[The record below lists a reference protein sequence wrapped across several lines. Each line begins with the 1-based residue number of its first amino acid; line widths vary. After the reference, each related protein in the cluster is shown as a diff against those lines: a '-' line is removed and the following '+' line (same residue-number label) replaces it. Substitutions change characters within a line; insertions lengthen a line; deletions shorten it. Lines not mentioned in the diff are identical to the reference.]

1 MQTLYSWCERDIK
14 IKRRGS
20 CRFRPMASSPPYRV
34 NLIEFVPNQIESHTE
49 IIPRSFIHCL
59 IRLLVAFNNSITST
73 QTQNFGINSNYRNFI
88 VGANSVGVNSPWGE
102 TGIIQRRTCWLT
114 NIVYC
119 SKMKCPCNVGKVQV
133 LCVAPENIH
142 PCG

>member
-20 CRFRPMASSPPYRV
+20 CRFRPMASSPPPSSPPYRV

-73 QTQNFGINSNYRNFI
+73 QKQNFGINS
-88 VGANSVGVNSPWGE
+88 GANSPWGE
-102 TGIIQRRTCWLT
+102 TGIILDQVKRCEVTCMSREVIGEK
-114 NIVYC
+114 IV
-119 SKMKCPCNVGKVQV
+119 
-133 LCVAPENIH
+133 
-142 PCG
+142 